1 MRGMSEQ
8 DLRDLLHAIERAR
21 VAVLGDFC
29 LDVYWRFDP
38 GASERSLET
47 GLDTRPVAEQ
57 RWSLGGAGN
66 VVANLVALGCRH
78 VHAFGVVGDDPWGR
92 EMRDLLDKAGART
105 DGLLTESRDWS
116 TLVYVKPHLRDAE
129 SNRFDFG
136 NFNRLPDEAAEALL
150 GKLAAILP
158 QVDVVL
164 VNEQVRQGV
173 HTPFLRERLAQMV
186 ARQTNTTFLVDSRH
200 YSDAYPGAFLKLNA
214 HEAARL
220 IGIARAPEAVVL
232 RAEAVLAAER
242 VWERWRRPVFV
253 TRGAR
258 GSLVRDTDGLHEIP
272 GIQIVGKVDTVGAGD
287 STLAG
292 IALALA
298 AGRPPAQAAELG
310 GLVAAVTV
318 RKLRQTGTA
327 SPEEVLAAGRE
338 PDYVHHPELAEDPRQ
353 ARFHGETEIE
363 VVNPPPAGL
372 RITHAVF
379 DHDGTISSLRQG
391 WEEVM
396 EPMMVKAI
404 LGGRYADADESL
416 YQQVVDRVRDFIDK
430 STGIQTLVQMQ
441 GLAEMVREFGCVP
454 AADVLEPAGYK
465 GIYNDALMEKVRG
478 RIAKLRR
485 GELDVE
491 DFTLKGAVAF
501 LRALH
506 THGVRLYLA
515 SGTDEPDVRAEA
527 ESLGYADCFEG
538 RIYGAVG
545 DVAKEAKREVLD
557 RILRDV
563 GAGAAAGLVT
573 FGDGPVEIRE
583 TRRRGGFTVG
593 IASDEVRRFGCNP
606 AKRTRLIRAGA
617 DLVVPDFSQHRA
629 LLPLLGVPL

>member
-8 DLRDLLHAIERAR
+8 DLRGLLRDIEGTR

-29 LDVYWRFDP
+29 LDVYWRIDP

-47 GLDTRPVAEQ
+47 GLETRPVAEQ
-57 RWSLGGAGN
+57 RCSLGGAGN
-66 VVANLVALGCRH
+66 VVANLVALGCRS
-78 VHAFGVVGDDPWGR
+78 VHALGVVGDDPWGR
-92 EMRDLLDKAGART
+92 EMRDLMDKAGVRT
-105 DGLLTESRDWS
+105 DGMLTETRDWS
-116 TLVYVKPHLRDAE
+116 TLVYVKPHAHDAE
-129 SNRFDFG
+129 GNRFDFG

-150 GKLAAILP
+150 GKLAAVLP
-158 QVDVVL
+158 DVDVVI

-173 HTPFLRERLAQMV
+173 HTPFLRERLAGLI
-186 ARQTNTTFLVDSRH
+186 ARQRNTTFLVDSRH
-200 YSDAYPGAFLKLNA
+200 FSDAYPGACLKLNS

-220 IGIARAPEAVVL
+220 IGVARAPEALVL
-232 RAEAVLAAER
+232 REEAVLAAER
-242 VWERWRRPVFV
+242 VWERWQRPVFV

-258 GSLVRDTDGLHEIP
+258 GSLVRDALGLHEIP

-327 SPEEVLAAGRE
+327 SPEEVLVAGRE
-338 PDYVHHPELAEDPRQ
+338 PDYVHSPELAEDPRR

-363 VVNPPPAGL
+363 VVNAPPAGL
-372 RITHAVF
+372 RVTHAVF

-396 EPMMVKAI
+396 EPMMVRAI

-416 YQQVVDRVRDFIDK
+416 YRQVVERVRDFIDK

-441 GLAEMVREFGCVP
+441 GLVEMVREFGCVP
-454 AADVLEPAGYK
+454 AEAIQDAAGYK
-465 GIYNDALMEKVRG
+465 AIYNEALMERVRA
-478 RIAKLRR
+478 RVAKLRR
-485 GELDVE
+485 GELEVA

-506 THGVRLYLA
+506 AGGVRLYLA

-527 ESLGYADCFEG
+527 EALGYADCFEG

-545 DVAKEAKREVLD
+545 DVAKEAKREVLE
-557 RILRDV
+557 RILGEV
-563 GAGAAAGLVT
+563 GAEGRAGLVT

-583 TRRRGGFTVG
+583 TRRRGGLTVG
-593 IASDEVRRFGCNP
+593 VASDEIRRYGLSP
-606 AKRTRLIRAGA
+606 AKRMRLVKAGA
-617 DLVVPDFSQHRA
+617 DLVVPDFSQLA
-629 LLPLLGVPL
+629 ELLRLLGQE